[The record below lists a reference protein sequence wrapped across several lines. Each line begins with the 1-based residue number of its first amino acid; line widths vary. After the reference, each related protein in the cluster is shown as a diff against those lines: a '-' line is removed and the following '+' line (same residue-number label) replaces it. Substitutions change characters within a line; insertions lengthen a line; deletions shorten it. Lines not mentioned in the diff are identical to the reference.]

1 MVGSTAQA
9 PPEAPMP
16 TRLIEFDAAADR
28 HVLLA
33 RHDLRGGEIDRV
45 EAGRA
50 EAVDLHAGDAVAIAG
65 NERRSPRDIAAGFAD
80 RIDHA
85 QHHVINQR
93 GIEVVAALDRAER
106 LACEIER
113 SHFVERTV
121 HFAAAARCTHV
132 IVDES
137 VGHGVSFANMS
148 PTRCGQGGRAAD
160 DQEPIGLSAVKPD
173 FSI

>member
-1 MVGSTAQA
+1 M
-9 PPEAPMP
+9 
-16 TRLIEFDAAADR
+16 ICAAAKFTASR
-28 HVLLA
+28 P
-33 RHDLRGGEIDRV
+33 
-45 EAGRA
+45 
-50 EAVDLHAGDAVAIAG
+50 DAQKRFAIAG

-93 GIEVVAALDRAER
+93 RIEVVAVLDRAER
-106 LACEIER
+106 LACKIER

-121 HFAAAARCTHV
+121 HFAAAAGCTHV

-148 PTRCGQGGRAAD
+148 PTRCGQGGRAVD
-160 DQEPIGLSAVKPD
+160 DQEPLDYSAVKPD
-173 FSI
+173 SPYSPSSTELQRGVARP